1 MATAPS
7 AGSEASAAAGSYLAG
22 GRRHEVRVRRDHV
35 GRWQVIDAG
44 PELLILVET
53 LTGHDDRRPQAC
65 ALARDF
71 AEQRS
76 AFLRGERD
84 SDPLPRLEP
93 RTS

>member
-1 MATAPS
+1 MTATRTHL
-7 AGSEASAAAGSYLAG
+7 GERSEAASSYLAG
-22 GRRHEVRVRRDHV
+22 GQRHEVWVRRDRV

-44 PELLILVET
+44 PELLIVVDT
-53 LTGHDDRRPQAC
+53 LTGHDDRRAQAC

-71 AEQRS
+71 AEQRA

-93 RTS
+93 SAS